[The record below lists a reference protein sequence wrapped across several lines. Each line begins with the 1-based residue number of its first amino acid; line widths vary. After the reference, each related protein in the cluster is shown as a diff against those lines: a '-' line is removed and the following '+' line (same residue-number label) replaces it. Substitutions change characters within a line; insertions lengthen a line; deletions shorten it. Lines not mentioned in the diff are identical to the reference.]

1 MINREAY
8 DNRQMPTLYV
18 TKDFTARGKV
28 LFIKGDEFSTYHYNY
43 GYVIEL
49 YDKGVLSITKPEAK

>member
-8 DNRQMPTLYV
+8 DNCQMPTLYV

-28 LFIKGDEFSTYHYNY
+28 LFVKGDEFSTYHYNY
-43 GYVIEL
+43 EYVNEL
-49 YDKGVLSITKPEAK
+49 YESGVLSLKKLN